1 MNNDW
6 RQVIF
11 NIKNSTG
18 YDLIYD
24 SKKAIHGRFE
34 TDPPG
39 EIKNGETLSFKVN
52 KNDLGSTI
60 GPEGFVKYKLA
71 LINNLTMEL
80 TFTWNHPQGS
90 AKSAYTVYSNPPNCS
105 SGTQTPPSPTGHN
118 QQITLEVFVHDLEKV
133 YDIRAWMKSLNSSI
147 SLADINI
154 PGTHDSG
161 ARYGGASYE
170 AQKWTIAE
178 QLEHGIRF
186 LDIRLKPNEGDLNGA
201 DFRVFH
207 GGAYQKLT
215 FKEVLDACWTYL
227 TDHDKEAIVM
237 LINQEDSSDK
247 VGFGEALEAYIKE
260 RIGQFYTKDDIPTL
274 ESVRKKIV
282 LLRRYT
288 GALGF
293 NCSGWPHNSGGWVH
307 AEKMYVQDY
316 YKVAATSGLL
326 DFISLEKKWEKVTE
340 TMEHARNN
348 SGAYIQNYTS
358 GSTALNPIDV
368 AKNINA
374 KLYKEF
380 SHATR
385 RKFGITVMDFP
396 DELGG
401 QIVPLIITTNN
412 LL

>member
-1 MNNDW
+1 MQSDW

-60 GPEGFVKYKLA
+60 GPEGYVRYKLA

-105 SGTQTPPSPTGHN
+105 SGTQTPPSPIGHN
-118 QQITLEVFVHDLEKV
+118 QQITLEVFVHDLDKV

-161 ARYGGASYE
+161 ARFGGAPYE

-178 QLEHGIRF
+178 QLEYGIRF
-186 LDIRLKPNEGDLNGA
+186 LDIRLKPNEGELNGA

-207 GGAYQKLT
+207 NDADQNLK
-215 FKEVLDACWTYL
+215 FKEVVDACWTYL
-227 TDHDKEAIVM
+227 TKHDEEAIIM
-237 LINQEDSSDK
+237 LINQEKSNNG
-247 VGFGEALEAYIKE
+247 GFGKALETYIEKRNE
-260 RIGQFYTKDDIPTL
+260 QFYTKNDIPTL
-274 ESVRKKIV
+274 GTVRKKIV

-293 NCSGWPHNSGGWVH
+293 HCKDWPHNSAGWIH
-307 AEKMYVQDY
+307 AEQMYVQDY
-316 YKVAATSGLL
+316 YKVSATWLQQ
-326 DFISLEKKWEKVTE
+326 KWGKVTE
-340 TMEHARNN
+340 TMERAR
-348 SGAYIQNYTS
+348 SSPGAYIQNYTS
-358 GSTALNPIDV
+358 GSTGLNPIDV

-374 KLYKEF
+374 RLYQEF
-380 SHATR
+380 SHTSR
-385 RKFGITVMDFP
+385 RKFGIMIMDFP
-396 DELGG
+396 DEFGG
-401 QIVPLIITTNN
+401 QIIPLIITTNS
-412 LL
+412 LS